1 MSLKP
6 GYKQTE
12 IGVIPD
18 DWETVRVAEILRIRH
33 GKNQSQVQVADGA
46 YPILASGGEI
56 GRSKSFLY
64 DKPSVLIGRKG
75 TIDKPQYMESPFWTV
90 DTLFFSEISPN
101 NFPKFVYYK
110 FCSIKW
116 RSFNEASGVPSLNA
130 ATIEN
135 IVVSRPPLKE
145 QKAIAEALSDVDA
158 LINSLEALLTKKRN
172 IKTGVM
178 QELLTGRT
186 RLAGFTDDW
195 KEVRLGDCASMG
207 SGGTPLSTVKSFY
220 GGDIPWVSIADM
232 TSSGRF
238 ISNTEKT
245 LSHVGLANSSAQMF
259 PVDTILYAMYASLG
273 ECSKAVVELCTSQAI
288 LGIKCGTRLLPDFL
302 YYSLVQRK
310 NLVKTMG
317 QQGTQSN
324 LNKEMVENFRIP
336 LPDLAEQKAIATV
349 LSDIDDE
356 IQVLEK
362 RLVKTR
368 DLKQGMAQEL
378 LTGRTR
384 LV

>member
-135 IVVSRPPLKE
+135 IVVSRPPPKE

-158 LINSLEALLTKKRN
+158 LIDSLEALLTKKQN

-186 RLAGFTDDW
+186 RLPGFAGDW
-195 KEVRLGDCASMG
+195 REVRLGDFALVSKGSQLPQTSMTEHGMYPHLNGGISPSGYTDQFNAGPDVVAISEGGNSCGFVQFVKDWFWSGGHCYTLQPNGIDRAFLYHALKGQQSRIMKLRVG
-207 SGGTPLSTVKSFY
+207 SGLPNVQKSALMNFVFAA
-220 GGDIPWVSIADM
+220 PK
-232 TSSGRF
+232 
-238 ISNTEKT
+238 E
-245 LSHVGLANSSAQMF
+245 
-259 PVDTILYAMYASLG
+259 
-273 ECSKAVVELCTSQAI
+273 SKEQA
-288 LGIKCGTRLLPDFL
+288 
-302 YYSLVQRK
+302 
-310 NLVKTMG
+310 
-317 QQGTQSN
+317 
-324 LNKEMVENFRIP
+324 
-336 LPDLAEQKAIATV
+336 AIAEV
-349 LSDIDDE
+349 FSDIDDE
-356 IQVLEK
+356 IEALEK
-362 RLVKTR
+362 RLAKTR